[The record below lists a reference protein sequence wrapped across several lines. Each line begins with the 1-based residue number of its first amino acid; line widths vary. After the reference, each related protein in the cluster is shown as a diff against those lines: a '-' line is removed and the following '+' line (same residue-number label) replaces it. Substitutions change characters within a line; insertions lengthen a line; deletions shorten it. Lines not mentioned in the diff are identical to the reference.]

1 MKSVTQPK
9 LLLACVLWVSGCIT
23 LSGLLI
29 AAAAFSASVTDWSGD
44 SKFWYC
50 LTDWCV
56 NGSQTLNAFPL
67 WVFILAQFIAAAALF
82 VSAYRDHKKQA

>member
-1 MKSVTQPK
+1 MKTINKFKV
-9 LLLACVLWVSGCIT
+9 LLGCLFWLGSCII

>member
-1 MKSVTQPK
+1 MRGIPFLQNSVFLPVPSK
-9 LLLACVLWVSGCIT
+9 KT
-23 LSGLLI
+23 LY
-29 AAAAFSASVTDWSGD
+29 AASVTDWSGD
-44 SKFWYC
+44 SKIWYC

-67 WVFILAQFIAAAALF
+67 WVFILAQFIAAVALF